1 MQQLILSVDSE
12 IGWTLSNF
20 PGNDFFKKNRRSES
34 EIWYLKFE
42 ILR

>member
-20 PGNDFFKKNRRSES
+20 PGNDFFKKIGAQN
-34 EIWYLKFE
+34 LKFDT
-42 ILR
+42 